1 MFFTEFQP
9 RAKYLAKVYEAL
21 QKLKE
26 LDFLALTGEDEEGS
40 IEGQAGCR
48 FSLEAE
54 LKFAIG
60 LPLKIECFST
70 NPHATKWVTQ
80 TLITILSNLGIE
92 EVFDTYHGPDLEC
105 YVIRDNSETFVE
117 IY

>member
-1 MFFTEFQP
+1 MLFTEFQP
-9 RAKYLAKVYEAL
+9 RLTYLAKVHEAF

-26 LDFLALTGEDEEGS
+26 FDFLALAGAEGS

-80 TLITILSNLGIE
+80 TLICILSNLGIK

>member
-9 RAKYLAKVYEAL
+9 RVKYLAKVYEAF
-21 QKLKE
+21 QQLKK
-26 LDFLALTGEDEEGS
+26 LDFLALSGEEGS

-54 LKFAIG
+54 LRFAIG

-70 NPHATKWVTQ
+70 NPQATKWVTQ
-80 TLITILSNLGIE
+80 TLITILSNLGIK

-105 YVIRDNSETFVE
+105 YLIRDDSETFVE